1 MGKKARYGVIGKVA
15 VLMEMLNADPWKY
28 YPLNVQFLSTEIS
41 AERGRCMDP
50 PPHVN
55 LVTAPLASLVLEN
68 AAASKSA
75 ASGSIQQGY
84 DLDEEGDDDGMESEL
99 VMSELTTVTQQQQS
113 ESILCSDDGNDD
125 DDTENEATTRTSSQM
140 NNSKISIIS
149 TKKEA
154 IATNNNNKRR
164 KKKSLTSCLVCGI
177 AASRTWIP
185 CPTCSTRCHVGC
197 LAKHYLSIDPGGR
210 TLPRNG
216 HCPSCMTKSSWVEA
230 LGRTENVGWAQHK
243 KRRTC
248 NNNIEGAGED
258 DGEGGNTTKGAGGGG
273 SRGRRAGVGAT
284 PIKASQS
291 ESVVVGESTTK
302 KKKATL
308 KGSRLNGLSN
318 PLPPLPLGESV
329 ATKRTVSQIEDLSS
343 QQLQSSQQH
352 RKAVPINFDTDE
364 EVDVGAYEA
373 PPWDDY
379 GEVVVIDNEEE
390 EEEMDSNGT
399 HKEREEEE
407 EEIVIEDTPSPPPLM
422 QRLMMTS
429 KNVVG
434 TAAAAKEKKEEEE
447 DVIVILD
454 SDDELTN

>member
-1 MGKKARYGVIGKVA
+1 MGKKARYGVLGKVA

-41 AERGRCMDP
+41 AERGRCVDP

-55 LVTAPLASLVLEN
+55 LLTAPLASLVLEN
-68 AAASKSA
+68 AAASQSV
-75 ASGSIQQGY
+75 ASGIIQQGY
-84 DLDEEGDDDGMESEL
+84 DLDEDDDDDEMESEL
-99 VMSELTTVTQQQQS
+99 VMSGLTTTTQQQQS
-113 ESILCSDDGNDD
+113 ESILCSDDDD
-125 DDTENEATTRTSSQM
+125 DETENEATTRTSSQI
-140 NNSKISIIS
+140 NNSKISIIT

-154 IATNNNNKRR
+154 IATNKKKK
-164 KKKSLTSCLVCGI
+164 KKKSLTSCILCGI

-216 HCPSCMTKSSWVEA
+216 HCPSCMTRSSWGEA

-243 KRRTC
+243 KKRTSY
-248 NNNIEGAGED
+248 NYIGGAGED
-258 DGEGGNTTKGAGGGG
+258 DGEADNTTKGGAGGGS
-273 SRGRRAGVGAT
+273 SRERRAGVGAT

-291 ESVVVGESTTK
+291 ESVVVGGSTTK

-308 KGSRLNGLSN
+308 KGSQLNDMSN
-318 PLPPLPLGESV
+318 PLPPLPLGEPV
-329 ATKRTVSQIEDLSS
+329 ATKTTVSQIEDLSS
-343 QQLQSSQQH
+343 QQLQPSQQR
-352 RKAVPINFDTDE
+352 RKAVPIQFDTEEDK

-379 GEVVVIDNEEE
+379 DEVVVIDKEEE
-390 EEEMDSNGT
+390 EEDMDSNGT
-399 HKEREEEE
+399 PKGREE

-434 TAAAAKEKKEEEE
+434 TAAAAKEKKEEE

-454 SDDELTN
+454 SDDEFIN